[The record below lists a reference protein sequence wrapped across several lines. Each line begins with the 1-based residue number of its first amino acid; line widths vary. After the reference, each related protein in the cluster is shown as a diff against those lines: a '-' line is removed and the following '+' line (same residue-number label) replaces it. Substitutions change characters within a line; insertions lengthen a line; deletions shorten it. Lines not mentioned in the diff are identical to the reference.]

1 MRKFGRSTM
10 VCIVLV
16 FCAATA
22 IAAAA
27 PTFTTLANFDL
38 KDGLGPG
45 YLVQGTDGSFYG
57 TTGGVYTRY
66 WGTVF
71 KITAGG
77 TLTTLHDFDRAEAYP
92 GGRLVQ
98 ATDGDF
104 YGTTLAGGANSEGM
118 VFKMTAGGRLTT
130 FYSFRCQTQCGEGV
144 DGEGAAPGSLVQAAD
159 GDFYGTTESG
169 GADRG
174 YGTVFKITAAGTLT
188 TLYSFCSQ
196 TNCNDGEGA
205 SALVQ
210 ATDGDFYATTSFGGA
225 DNFGTVFK
233 ITPTGMLTTLYS
245 FCSQP
250 NCKDGANPYAGLVQ
264 ATDGN
269 FYGTTNTGGENGY
282 GTVFKITPT
291 GMLTTLYNFCS
302 QPNCTDGEAPGFG
315 LLIQATDGNFY
326 GTARLGG
333 ANGDGTVFKI
343 TPGGTLTTLHN
354 FDGTDGFYPEALV
367 QATNGTFYGTTNE
380 GGDLNCDSGYGSGCG
395 SVFSLS
401 IGLGPFVKTE
411 PTSGMVGADVIIL
424 GNNLTD
430 TTGVTFN
437 GTAAT
442 FTVVSSSE
450 ITATVPS
457 GATTG
462 KVEVT
467 TPSGT
472 LTSNVNFQISVYQR

>member
-1 MRKFGRSTM
+1 M

-22 IAAAA
+22 IASPA

-92 GGRLVQ
+92 SGRLVQ

-250 NCKDGANPYAGLVQ
+250 NC
-264 ATDGN
+264 
-269 FYGTTNTGGENGY
+269 
-282 GTVFKITPT
+282 
-291 GMLTTLYNFCS
+291 
-302 QPNCTDGEAPGFG
+302 TDGEAPGFG

-326 GTARLGG
+326 GTARLDG